1 MPLIPFGTWNPE
13 VHETCFVA
21 PTAYITGRS
30 YLSEGVT
37 VLFGVA
43 IRGDIQAVRVGS
55 GTNLQE
61 HAVLHTSTGLQD
73 CIVGE
78 NCTIGHHGIVH
89 GASLGN
95 AVLVGMNAVVLDGA
109 EVGDFSIIGANS
121 LVPMNKKIP
130 SGVLALGSPAKVI
143 RELTEQERE
152 GILANAAHYREVG
165 IEYRKQFGAISL

>member
-1 MPLIPFGTWNPE
+1 MPLIPFGSDFPE
-13 VHETCFVA
+13 VHESCFVA
-21 PTAYITGRS
+21 PTAYITGKS
-30 YLSEGVT
+30 FIAENVT
-37 VLFGVA
+37 ILFGVA
-43 IRGDIQAVRVGS
+43 IRGDIQAVRIGA

-89 GASLGN
+89 GATLGN

-109 EVGDFSIIGANS
+109 EVGDFTIIGANS

-130 SGVLALGSPAKVI
+130 SGVLALGSPAKVV
-143 RELTEQERE
+143 RELTEAERNSILQNATHYQAVGQEYKK
-152 GILANAAHYREVG
+152 H
-165 IEYRKQFGAISL
+165 F